1 MESTNY
7 AQILSERILALRK
20 EKGMTQE
27 ALAQQLGVSFQA
39 VSKWENGQ
47 SCPDIAL
54 LPLLADVY
62 GVPVDGLFG
71 REAKA
76 EPEQPAPEAPAVEP
90 VFSYCEA
97 LPWPDDLTLRG
108 VIAVGHKILSHDY
121 VQPKKRFALDVKRS
135 EYTWLLRYSPLN
147 VAAECNLHVEGDIQG
162 GANAG
167 GSIDCGDV
175 GGTANAGSHINCR
188 DIGGTANAG
197 THISCGD
204 IQGNA
209 NAGTRIDGGDIGGS
223 ASAGLSIECAS
234 IGGDAKATKISFKG
248 KK

>member
-20 EKGMTQE
+20 EKSMTQE
-27 ALAQQLGVSFQA
+27 ALAQRLGVSFQA

-54 LPLLADVY
+54 LPLLADIY
-62 GVPVDGLFG
+62 GVPVDSLFG
-71 REAKA
+71 RQPAPP
-76 EPEQPAPEAPAVEP
+76 PEQPAPVVEP
-90 VFSYCEA
+90 VFSYCDA
-97 LPWPDDLTLRG
+97 LPWPDDQAIRG
-108 VIAVGHKILSHDY
+108 VIAVGHKLLSHEK
-121 VQPKKRFALDVKRS
+121 PLKKRFTLDVKQS

-147 VAAECNLHVEGDIQG
+147 AVAECSLHVEGAIGNNATAGSHIDC
-162 GANAG
+162 GAIGNNATA
-167 GSIDCGDV
+167 GSHIDCGDI
-175 GGTANAGSHINCR
+175 GNNATAGSHI
-188 DIGGTANAG
+188 D
-197 THISCGD
+197 CGNID
-204 IQGNA
+204 GSA
-209 NAGTRIDGGDIGGS
+209 NAGTRIDCGDIGGS